1 MSMKFYRVTYT
12 EDYESYIILKPEWDY
27 AMSLK
32 YRGIERL
39 ADNWGVKELYTDE
52 KNRKPDI
59 AYFSGVSFNMLIGE
73 KAYECLKDILDLEDI
88 ELLSTKYKEE
98 KYFLLHGI
106 KAYDINYEVIPILNL
121 NKKIERKFFK
131 KQEIIKKGLDK
142 KGMFK
147 LQYKSG
153 NVSNI
158 IFTEKFL
165 DMIEKYDLK
174 GCEFIVDSETEDE
187 YLTETIV
194 EAINEFC
201 ENILKQE
208 NTHIVDVRI
217 SYFYDGEAIDL
228 GTDIRVHDIS
238 RDKYWSEYLSVAIY
252 DEELDKESDLKFNKK
267 ELSEKILEY
276 LHTFSRDEIFFELE
290 ELAKKV
296 GSYLENKYDWLADV
310 EKIRVECYD

>member
-1 MSMKFYRVTYT
+1 MKFYRVTHT

-32 YRGIERL
+32 YEGIERL

-88 ELLSTKYKEE
+88 ELLPTKYKEE

-106 KAYDINYEVIPILNL
+106 KSYDIHYDLIPILDKESKNPV
-121 NKKIERKFFK
+121 FK
-131 KQEIIKKGLDK
+131 KQEIVKRGLDK

-147 LQYKSG
+147 MQYRNGEPSPMLL
-153 NVSNI
+153 
-158 IFTEKFL
+158 FTEKFL

-174 GCEFIVDSETEDE
+174 GCEFIVEAETEDE

-290 ELAKKV
+290 QLAKKV

>member
-1 MSMKFYRVTYT
+1 MKFYIPTYT
-12 EDYESYIILKPEWDY
+12 EDYESYMILKPEWDY
-27 AMSLK
+27 GMSLK

-59 AYFSGVSFNMLIGE
+59 AYFSSVSFNMLIGE

-88 ELLSTKYKEE
+88 ELLPTKYKEE

-106 KAYDINYEVIPILNL
+106 KSYDIHYDLISILD
-121 NKKIERKFFK
+121 KKIEKTIFK
-131 KQEIIKKGLDK
+131 KQEIVKKGLDK

-147 LQYKSG
+147 MQYRGGKP
-153 NVSNI
+153 SNMLL
-158 IFTEKFL
+158 FTEKFL

-174 GCEFIVDSETEDE
+174 GCEFIVEAETEDE